1 MKSIASP
8 SGATKSPANLLA
20 LHLLLGLPPPPRTA
34 DTQRKADI
42 KHKLPLSLGRGQ
54 QQEGAWQVNNPQQA
68 EHQQQ
73 QQVGQ
78 LQSHAQ
84 FVLHGRVLFAL
95 NDMHKDAVGV

>member
-1 MKSIASP
+1 M
-8 SGATKSPANLLA
+8 
-20 LHLLLGLPPPPRTA
+20 
-34 DTQRKADI
+34 
-42 KHKLPLSLGRGQ
+42 
-54 QQEGAWQVNNPQQA
+54 NNPQQA

>member
-8 SGATKSPANLLA
+8 SGATKSPANLLS
-20 LHLLLGLPPPPRTA
+20 LHLLLGLPPTA

-68 EHQQQ
+68 EQQQQ